1 MCKYLSRNRFVLT
14 STYTFPPPYSG
25 TQQDTMLNCPR
36 HDICSD
42 VFNLFNIDNSRMKPS
57 PLHYQT
63 KNLKAILNKLYF
75 LLPVILWY
83 VEFEVDKYFLLIVF
97 VICGS
102 WNDDLFILS
111 ECYYSKSPSVCC
123 IVVQR
128 LSDEL
133 SF

>member
-1 MCKYLSRNRFVLT
+1 
-14 STYTFPPPYSG
+14 
-25 TQQDTMLNCPR
+25 
-36 HDICSD
+36 
-42 VFNLFNIDNSRMKPS
+42 MKPS